1 MTPILVKTRL
11 LDPVTSLPLRYD
23 FNLLDF
29 RVVELRKSY
38 VVKASSTDI
47 TATVQKVVVMSGSHE
62 HLDNDNAHAVFM
74 VFKKGSLGF
83 VRVGDEKLTN
93 VDEQNSDYHDIIIYK
108 GQCYVVDNWGIISWV
123 NSALEVIQFAPPIC
137 GSDGQKHLVES
148 CGDLC
153 VVIKYLAE
161 VTPQGNRTF
170 MYPHQEDEDAE
181 AIDFKVYKLD
191 QEWGKWV
198 DVKDLGD
205 RVFVLSNDGS
215 FSVSTKEFAGVKGN
229 CIFFIDQV
237 VSRLGFSEITK
248 RCYSCVF
255 SLEDGKIRNLAS
267 SQCSQMVR
275 PPSTLLRSN

>member
-1 MTPILVKTRL
+1 MESPADDDSHASVSQPCSWLMKVEEDPNTGKTRL

-29 RVVELRKSY
+29 RVVELRNSY

-47 TATVQKVVVMSGSHE
+47 TAT
-62 HLDNDNAHAVFM
+62 
-74 VFKKGSLGF
+74 KGSLGF

-137 GSDGQKHLVES
+137 GSDGQKHLVGS
-148 CGDLC
+148 CGDLY
-153 VVIKYLAE
+153 VVVKYFAE
-161 VTPQGNRTF
+161 VAPQGNRTF

-237 VSRLGFSEITK
+237 VSRVLRWSGHLQLCSDPIDV
-248 RCYSCVF
+248 C
-255 SLEDGKIRNLAS
+255 LHALNGKLVTAQDHLICLPQR
-267 SQCSQMVR
+267 
-275 PPSTLLRSN
+275 

>member
-1 MTPILVKTRL
+1 
-11 LDPVTSLPLRYD
+11 
-23 FNLLDF
+23 
-29 RVVELRKSY
+29 
-38 VVKASSTDI
+38 
-47 TATVQKVVVMSGSHE
+47 
-62 HLDNDNAHAVFM
+62 M

-123 NSALEVIQFAPPIC
+123 NSALEMIQFAPPIC

-148 CGDLC
+148 CGDLY
-153 VVIKYLAE
+153 VVVTYFAE
-161 VTPQGNRTF
+161 VAPQGNRTF

-229 CIFFIDQV
+229 CIFFMDQV
-237 VSRLGFSEITK
+237 VSRLGFSEIK
-248 RCYSCVF
+248 KKVLQLCVQF
-255 SLEDGKIRNLAS
+255 RGW
-267 SQCSQMVR
+267 
-275 PPSTLLRSN
+275 

>member
-1 MTPILVKTRL
+1 MCIRL
-11 LDPVTSLPLRYD
+11 LWFS
-23 FNLLDF
+23 
-29 RVVELRKSY
+29 RKG
-38 VVKASSTDI
+38 VC
-47 TATVQKVVVMSGSHE
+47 
-62 HLDNDNAHAVFM
+62 
-74 VFKKGSLGF
+74 F

-108 GQCYVVDNWGIISWV
+108 GQCYVVDNWGTISWV

-137 GSDGQKHLVES
+137 GSDGQKHLVKS

-170 MYPHQEDEDAE
+170 MYPHQENEDAE
-181 AIDFKVYKLD
+181 AIDFKVYKRD

-205 RVFVLSNDGS
+205 RVFVLSNDVS
-215 FSVSTKEFAGVKGN
+215 FSVSTKEFAGVKVN

-237 VSRLGFSEITK
+237 VSQLGFSEITK
-248 RCYSCVF
+248 RWYGR
-255 SLEDGKIRNLAS
+255 LQL
-267 SQCSQMVR
+267 CSAPIDVCLHALNVKLVTAQDHLICLPQR
-275 PPSTLLRSN
+275 